1 MAHIGIIIGMAP
13 KTEGTPI
20 NVRIPADMLTDIDQR
35 CAKTGNS
42 RAETIRR
49 MLRYALTAETK
60 R

>member
-1 MAHIGIIIGMAP
+1 MAP

-20 NVRIPADMLTDIDQR
+20 NVRIPTDMLTDIDQR
-35 CAKTGNS
+35 CVKTGRS